1 MGGFDSHQTDPCD
14 GDFLFPAGSPGD
26 PERKLPS
33 ASGGR
38 RPPHSIAKAGT
49 NRIGRVLGCAT
60 LILCL
65 LFPTPLVEESCPLS
79 SRHYPIFT
87 GEARQVIASTAFV
100 KAFRY
105 FSAHKRLIHNR
116 KYLTVIDYTKPSHV
130 KRMYLLNR
138 ETCEVQSF
146 LVAHGKQ
153 SGFSFA
159 SRFSNEFDS
168 HMSSKGFFLTGRTYV
183 GIHGLSL
190 LLHGLEKNVN
200 DNALRRGI
208 VIHGAE
214 YVSRRSV
221 LVNRGRLGRSF
232 GCPAVPAP
240 EACTIIHKLKNG
252 SLLYIHA
259 GD

>member
-1 MGGFDSHQTDPCD
+1 MGNPDSHQTDSSD
-14 GDFLFPAGSPGD
+14 GYLPLPAGNRGNPERRHSSSPG
-26 PERKLPS
+26 
-33 ASGGR
+33 G
-38 RPPHSIAKAGT
+38 RPPRSIARAGT

-60 LILCL
+60 LVLCL
-65 LFPTPLVEESCPLS
+65 LFPTPLVDQSCPLS
-79 SRHYPIFT
+79 IRHFSIFT
-87 GEARQVIASTAFV
+87 GEVRKLMSGTAFR

-105 FSAHKRLIHNR
+105 FSAHKVLIHNR

-130 KRMYLLNR
+130 KRMHLLNL

-146 LVAHGKQ
+146 LVAHGKK

-159 SRFSNEFDS
+159 SRFSNALDS

-232 GCPAVPAP
+232 GCPAVPAS
-240 EACTIIHKLKNG
+240 EACPIIHKLKNG